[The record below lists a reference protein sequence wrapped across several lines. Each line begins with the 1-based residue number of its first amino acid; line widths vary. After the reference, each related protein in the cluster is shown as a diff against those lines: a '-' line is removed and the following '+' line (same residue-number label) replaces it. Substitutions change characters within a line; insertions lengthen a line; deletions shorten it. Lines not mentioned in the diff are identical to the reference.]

1 MCNLQFFL
9 YNINNKPS
17 AALADNFELRTIM
30 DELMFSALV
39 ITYNQKEFIAETL
52 ESILSQKH
60 SYRYEIIVGDDCS
73 TDGTQDVLKEYQ
85 SRYPDIIKLSLNEK
99 NLGIVGNY
107 YNTAAKA
114 QGKYLLECAGDDYW
128 LPGKVEKQI
137 SLMEENPDCGM
148 FQNRLPFTACL
159 AIPPVIHPIFQSK
172 SGL

>member
-17 AALADNFELRTIM
+17 AALADSFELRTIM

-73 TDGTQDVLKEYQ
+73 TDGTQDVLKEYPT
-85 SRYPDIIKLSLNEK
+85 SSNS
-99 NLGIVGNY
+99 V
-107 YNTAAKA
+107 
-114 QGKYLLECAGDDYW
+114 
-128 LPGKVEKQI
+128 
-137 SLMEENPDCGM
+137 
-148 FQNRLPFTACL
+148 
-159 AIPPVIHPIFQSK
+159 
-172 SGL
+172 